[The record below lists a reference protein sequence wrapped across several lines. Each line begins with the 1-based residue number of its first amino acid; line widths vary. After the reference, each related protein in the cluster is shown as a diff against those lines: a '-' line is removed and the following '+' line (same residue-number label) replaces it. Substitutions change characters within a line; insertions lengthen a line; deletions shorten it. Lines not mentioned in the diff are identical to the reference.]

1 MKKTFEK
8 LISYICLIVL
18 VFSFA
23 GCSNFVSIS
32 ESGDSGVY
40 EQVSITMPLRKQMIF
55 CDTGVNLSQEENSV
69 DVLFA
74 GDSSA
79 EELSTEDAAQKVM
92 RSVVVINILL
102 NDKLIGSGSGVI
114 VDIRQGADYD
124 PYESGYYIITCHHVI
139 SSGGEIQVCVPD
151 MTGKNV
157 SDFGYDTRFVF
168 EGYIGTD
175 KEINDNNAVSLVG
188 GDKDGDIA
196 ILKLKVNNK
205 LGYNAI
211 QMATFPDP
219 AKLSVSYAEEVF
231 AIGNPTGKLPMTY
244 LHGYISYLD
253 RTISL
258 DGVGKMT
265 NLIQHDCAIT
275 HGNSGGGLFN
285 MKGELIGITNAGVV
299 DCPGLSYAIP
309 YYTYG
314 SGNEYGFMYIAEQL
328 IKNNNDYNYGYV
340 EGRWEL
346 GVAVA
351 DAGSSVK
358 GSTLVVKEIASKS
371 NAVGVLQTGDY
382 ITAMEFL
389 DTEYNITSLADF
401 NQAVYEA
408 KEILRASPSSE
419 IKFTVQR
426 VK

>member
-1 MKKTFEK
+1 MKKTFKK

-55 CDTGVNLSQEENSV
+55 CDKGVNLSQEENSLE
-69 DVLFA
+69 VLFA
-74 GDSSA
+74 GDSLAKELSA
-79 EELSTEDAAQKVM
+79 EEAAQKVM
-92 RSVVVINILL
+92 RSVVAINIS
-102 NDKLIGSGSGVI
+102 NSAYSGSGSGVI

-157 SDFGYDTRFVF
+157 GDFGYDTRFVF
-168 EGYIGTD
+168 EGYIGID
-175 KEINDNNAVSLVG
+175 KETNDNNAVSLVG

-205 LGYNAI
+205 LGPNAI

-219 AKLSVSYAEEVF
+219 AKLSVSYAGEVF
-231 AIGNPTGKLPMTY
+231 AIGNPTGELPMTY

-253 RTISL
+253 RAITL

-346 GVAVA
+346 GVVVT
-351 DAGSSVK
+351 DAESSVK
-358 GSTLVVKEIASKS
+358 GSTLVVKEIVSKS
-371 NAVGVLQTGDY
+371 NAVGIIQTGDY

-389 DTEYNITSLADF
+389 GIKRTITSLADF
-401 NQAVYEA
+401 SQAVYEA

-426 VK
+426 MK